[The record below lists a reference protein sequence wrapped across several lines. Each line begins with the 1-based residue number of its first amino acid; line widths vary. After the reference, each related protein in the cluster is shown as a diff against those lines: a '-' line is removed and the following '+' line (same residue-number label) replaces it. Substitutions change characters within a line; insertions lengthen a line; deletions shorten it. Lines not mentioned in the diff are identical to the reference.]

1 MKINSLKVY
10 LLKVQP
16 SLDCSALQFLLQFSP
31 LEKRQRIMRQQIKQC
46 IDNMTVGG
54 ALARYVL
61 WREFGIPANARIAYG
76 EFGKPYL
83 PDYSEVYFNISHSG
97 QFVACAVCSK
107 PVGIDVQEIAPYL
120 PNVAARVCSKAELV
134 QIENSGD
141 KAAEFTKIWTRKEA
155 YLKMLGVG
163 IGVGLQAMVIPTQ
176 LSVQTKRYQNIFIS
190 IVNGYLGL

>member
-1 MKINSLKVY
+1 MENNSLKVY
-10 LLKVQP
+10 LLKVQTP
-16 SLDCSALQFLLQFSP
+16 LDCPVLQFLLQFSP
-31 LEKRQRIMRQQIKQC
+31 IEKQQRIMRQHIKQC
-46 IDNMTVGG
+46 ADNMTAGG

-61 WREFGIPANARIAYG
+61 WREFGVPVNARIACG

-83 PDYSEVYFNISHSG
+83 PDYPEVHFNISHSG

-107 PVGIDVQEIAPYL
+107 PVGIDVQEITPYC
-120 PNVAARVCSKAELV
+120 PNVAARVCSKAELT

-176 LSVQTKRYQNIFIS
+176 LSVQTKRYQNAFIS
-190 IVNGYLGL
+190 IVNGYLGH